1 VATIVVVVGRVVV
14 VDPGKIVDCVVVVV
28 DDVEMLLGHQ
38 LGNQEHHH
46 PNVNMTNS
54 RNAE

>member
-1 VATIVVVVGRVVV
+1 MATIVVVVGRVVV